1 MGERERFKKGVPVR
15 RITPGG
21 DLYRVELVNR
31 DYFFLSEN
39 EKDTLD
45 SLKVDESLRVSD
57 MGRIFILWRGKGEFK
72 AYERAID

>member
-15 RITPGG
+15 RITRGG

-31 DYFFLSEN
+31 DYFFLSEK
-39 EKDTLD
+39 EKDAFD
-45 SLKVDESLRVSD
+45 SLKGDESLRVAD
-57 MGRIFILWRGKGEFK
+57 MGRLFILWREREKIL